1 MANSKSAVSNHVRV
15 QVPSSALYLYKP
27 RITEGLLFCVA
38 YIILKGIEN
47 MKKLIP
53 YALLLSIMLSLT
65 ACRDS
70 ETSPDISE
78 SMASSQTKEIVTEI
92 TTEKVTTKAAT
103 TTTTTTIETTTT
115 TITTTTTTAEL
126 TTTTIETTTEPVTEA
141 PTEAPTEPEP
151 EPEPETKPVH
161 EPEPEPDSEAGTVH
175 FIINTESQC
184 VHTKET
190 CRAAQKILA
199 ENYDTIDI
207 CEDEIAD
214 YAYQYWACG
223 ICAKEYSDLLPKF
236 E

>member
-65 ACRDS
+65 ACGDA

-78 SMASSQTKEIVTEI
+78 SMASSQTEKIFTEI
-92 TTEKVTTKAAT
+92 TTEKLTTKAAT
-103 TTTTTTIETTTT
+103 TTTTTTIET
-115 TITTTTTTAEL
+115 

-184 VHTKET
+184 IHTKET

-207 CEDEIAD
+207 CEDEIAN

>member
-1 MANSKSAVSNHVRV
+1 
-15 QVPSSALYLYKP
+15 
-27 RITEGLLFCVA
+27 
-38 YIILKGIEN
+38 

-65 ACRDS
+65 ACGDA

-78 SMASSQTKEIVTEI
+78 RMASSQTEKIFTEI
-92 TTEKVTTKAAT
+92 TTEKLTTKAAT
-103 TTTTTTIETTTT
+103 TTTTTETTTT
-115 TITTTTTTAEL
+115 TTTTTTTAKL